1 MNRSIAIVDDHE
13 LFLLGLVHLMEE
25 NLKVPIIGKFRN
37 GQEVLFFLEQGHDI
51 DLLIMDLNMPVMDGT
66 TLLTKL
72 GKEYPHVK
80 KLVLSMHADSKTI
93 SLCKDL
99 GADGY
104 ISKDVV
110 WSDLKEAINEILGG
124 GNYFITED
132 MVNMSDPYNFQFE
145 HITDRYHLTKR
156 EMQILQLSLNEYLT
170 TEIAEKLFAS
180 PYTINTHRNNI
191 FKKMGVSNLAGMLT
205 LLNQAGYRK

>member
-13 LFLLGLVHLMEE
+13 LFLLGLVHLVED
-25 NLKVPIIGKFRN
+25 NIKVPVIGKFRN
-37 GQEVLFFLEQGHDI
+37 GQEVLYFLEEGHDI

-93 SLCKDL
+93 SQCRDL

-110 WSDLKEAINEILGG
+110 WSDLEEAINEILDG

-132 MVNMSDPYNFQFE
+132 VVNKSDSNNFKFE

-156 EMQILQLSLNEYLT
+156 EMQILQLILNEYLT
-170 TEIAEKLFAS
+170 SEIAEKLYAS
-180 PYTINTHRNNI
+180 PYTIKTHRKNI
-191 FKKMGVSNLAGMLT
+191 FKKMGVNNIAGMVT
-205 LLNQAGYRK
+205 LLNHAGYKK